1 MDPIEKAFEHARLGT
16 PARSPLRTMDNLAT
30 MPNAALPIAVR
41 KRAKDAIS
49 GTTDMTPED
58 WRGLVGGLLE
68 FFAEEADEPEHA
80 ADAAPKTLYVNRPL
94 KNAAPFIEWA
104 KAAGFAKTLT
114 ASDMHVTVAFSK
126 APIQWPEKLDNDVA
140 ASSGGR
146 AIKQFGEGAI
156 VLIFEAPDLVQRW
169 NDLKGMG
176 ATWDHPTYQP
186 HITITYE
193 PGDVDISKVEPFTG
207 PLEFGPEKFAEV
219 DTGWKDKVKHTAGDE
234 TAREFESGIPQK
246 GGGDS
251 VAQDK
256 MALDRASARSFDKDT
271 GRMTVTVTNL
281 SKANI
286 CPYRGDEIP
295 GWDDETKTH
304 VLGLDGDKVYMLLR
318 APEELKKSVPTWNGI
333 QLLKAHK
340 PVDINDHQKHDIV
353 GTTGTNAEFADPYLR
368 NSLVLWTKEGIDLI
382 ESGDQQELSCGY
394 NYDPDMTPGIFN
406 GEPYDGVM
414 RNIRGNH
421 VALVEEGRAGPD
433 VMVADTVEQ
442 LQWAMIENAIL
453 EMGANA

>member
-1 MDPIEKAFEHARLGT
+1 MDPIEKAFEGAKFGT
-16 PARSPLRTMDNLAT
+16 PARSPLRVMDNLST

-68 FFAEEADEPEHA
+68 FFAEEAEEPEHA

-104 KAAGFAKTLT
+104 KASGFAKTLT
-114 ASDMHVTVAFSK
+114 AGDMHVTIAFSK
-126 APIQWPEKLDNDVA
+126 AAIQWPEKLDNDA
-140 ASSGGR
+140 TASSGGR
-146 AIKQFGEGAI
+146 AIKQFGEGAV
-156 VLIFEAPDLVQRW
+156 VLTFEAPDLVQRW
-169 NDLKGMG
+169 DELKGMG

-193 PGDVDISKVEPFTG
+193 PGDVDISKIEPYVG

-219 DTGWKDKVKHTAGDE
+219 DTGWNDKIEHAG
-234 TAREFESGIPQK
+234 
-246 GGGDS
+246 
-251 VAQDK
+251 AQDK

-271 GRMTVTVTNL
+271 GRMTVSVTNI

-295 GWDDETKTH
+295 GWDEETKTH

-318 APEELKKSVPTWNGI
+318 APDELKKSVPSWNGI
-333 QLLKAHK
+333 QLLKVHK
-340 PVDINDHQKHDIV
+340 PVNIEDHQKHDIV

-368 NSLVLWTKEGIDLI
+368 NSLVLWTKEGIELI
-382 ESGDQQELSCGY
+382 ESGDRQELSCGY
-394 NYDPDMTPGIFN
+394 NYDPDFTPGVYN

-433 VMVADTVEQ
+433 VQVADSVEQ
-442 LQWAMIENAIL
+442 LQWAMIENAIM
-453 EMGANA
+453 EMGAHA